1 VKDVNIFKCTGNEQ
15 DRIPDSLLGE
25 LGFNY
30 AEANS
35 DTQKM
40 ALLSKAIKEH
50 QNKSYCTLPFCHTVE
65 AEAFGSS
72 IILSNEVGN
81 RIAKYA
87 INANDD
93 FDKIKKIDC
102 NSGRI
107 FRVLES
113 IKILKSQGEKVCL
126 DVTGPISLATS
137 IMDSQMF
144 YKSVRK
150 DKEKIG
156 KLMEIIEGSIVEFM
170 LKAAELGVDIIS
182 YADPTGT
189 IDIVGPKMYQDLSGP
204 STYRI
209 LKRVENKLGNTVI
222 HICGKTSTSLEAIE
236 LLEIEKIETEGNNYG
251 EMLARIKE
259 DRNDIRFIGHWCM
272 KLDKANL
279 KGAVSKCVLLEKEQ

>member
-1 VKDVNIFKCTGNEQ
+1 VKDAKIFKCTGNEQ
-15 DRIPDSLLGE
+15 DRVPDSLLCE

-30 AEANS
+30 DEANS
-35 DTQKM
+35 NAQKM
-40 ALLSKAIKEH
+40 ALLSNAIKEH

-72 IILSNEVGN
+72 IILNNELGN

-87 INANDD
+87 INVNDD
-93 FDKIKKIDC
+93 FDKINKIDF

-107 FRVLES
+107 SKLLES
-113 IKILKSQGEKVCL
+113 IKILKRQGEKVCL

-137 IMDSQMF
+137 IMDSQIF

-150 DKEKIG
+150 DKGKID
-156 KLMEIIEGSIVEFM
+156 KLMEVIEDSIVEFM
-170 LKAAELGVDIIS
+170 LKAVELGVDVIS

-189 IDIVGPKMYQDLSGP
+189 IDIVGPKIYRDLSGQ

-236 LLEIEKIETEGNNYG
+236 LLEIEKIEAEGNNYF

-279 KGAVSKCVLLEKEQ
+279 KGAVSKCVLLEKE